1 MVTSNAS
8 VIDGEHGPGLYS
20 KVMPVSETQRPSILI
35 IDDDEQIRELLGD
48 LLAEGHRCV
57 MASSAE
63 DAMQML
69 KAKKFDLVLSD
80 INMGGISGL
89 ELVPYVVRENPETVV
104 IMISG
109 QQTIET
115 AIEAMRA
122 GAFDYITKPFAIP
135 HVEAAVRRALSHHDL
150 LEAKRRYENEL
161 EELVRERTAEIERL
175 AYFDQLTKLPNRVL
189 FEDRLTQ
196 AIEHANATGQML
208 ASVLLRLDGF
218 QKIGATLGH
227 AISDRL
233 LLEVATR
240 LNQAVAERTT
250 IARFEGDEFALL
262 LTGVAGPETIIDTL
276 RQIVESMKLPFVLDE
291 HELYLTA
298 SVGVSL
304 FAVDGNTALRLLKN
318 AGVALNRAKSSG
330 GNGYQFYRT
339 DMNAQ
344 AMKRLSLEAELR
356 RALDHDELRL
366 HYQPQLELHTHRIIG
381 AEALIRWQHPQLGL
395 LPPADFIPMAEDSSL
410 ILLIGEWVLRTA
422 CHQLAAWNKAGLHHL
437 RVGLNVSPR
446 QFQEKDFRRTVA
458 RFLAESGINP
468 SAIELEITETSIMGP
483 AKDIVTLLTDLK
495 EMGLSIAID
504 DFGMGYSS
512 LSYLKR
518 LPIDM
523 LKIDRTFV
531 NDSTH
536 DSDAA
541 ALVLTIIT
549 LAHNLRMKV
558 MAEGVETEGQLQ
570 LLRLLKCDEAQGFL
584 FDRPL
589 EPQAF
594 FRKAMLASPYTET
607 KPEFSLVQ

>member
-1 MVTSNAS
+1 MSQSPPTK
-8 VIDGEHGPGLYS
+8 H
-20 KVMPVSETQRPSILI
+20 KVLI
-35 IDDDEQIRELLGD
+35 IDDDDQIRRLLEAV
-48 LLAEGHRCV
+48 LAVDYHCNV
-57 MASSAE
+57 VSSAE

-69 KAKKFDLVLSD
+69 KAKKFDLVLTD
-80 INMGGISGL
+80 ISMSGISGL

-109 QQTIET
+109 QQTIQT

-135 HVEAAVRRALSHHDL
+135 HVEAAVSRALSHHDL

-161 EELVRERTAEIERL
+161 EELVRERTAEVERL
-175 AYFDQLTKLPNRVL
+175 AYFDQLTKLPNRAL

-196 AIEHANATGQML
+196 AIKQAEGAGQML
-208 ASVLLRLDGF
+208 ASVLLRVDGF
-218 QKIGATLGH
+218 QKISETLGH

-233 LLEVATR
+233 LQEVATR
-240 LNQAVAERTT
+240 LNQTIAERITV
-250 IARFEGDEFALL
+250 ARFEGDEFALL
-262 LTGVAGPETIIDTL
+262 LTDVTGLEMVVDTL
-276 RQIVESMKLPFVLDE
+276 RKIVESMKPAFIFDE

-304 FAVDGNTALRLLKN
+304 FAVDGNDTLKLLKH
-318 AGVALNRAKSSG
+318 AGVALNRATSSG
-330 GNGYQFYRT
+330 GNCYQFYRA

-344 AMKRLSLEAELR
+344 AIKRLGLEAEMR
-356 RALDHDELRL
+356 RAVANDELRL
-366 HYQPQLELHTHRIIG
+366 YYQPQLELSSRRIVG
-381 AEALIRWQHPQLGL
+381 AEALIRWQHPRLGFL
-395 LPPADFIPMAEDSSL
+395 APAEFIPMAEDSDL

-422 CHQLAAWNKAGLHHL
+422 CNQLAEWNRAGLHDL
-437 RVGLNVSPR
+437 RIGLNVSPR
-446 QFQEKDFRRTVA
+446 QFQEKDFRLIVA
-458 RFLAESGINP
+458 RSLAESAIDP

-483 AKDIVTLLTDLK
+483 ANEIVTLLRDLK

-531 NDSTH
+531 NDSTN
-536 DSDAA
+536 DSGAA

-558 MAEGVETEGQLQ
+558 MAEGVETEDQLQ
-570 LLRLLKCDEAQGFL
+570 LLRSLKCDEAQGFL

-594 FRKAMLASPYTET
+594 FLKAMSAHPYSEIET
-607 KPEFSLVQ
+607 QLSLVQL